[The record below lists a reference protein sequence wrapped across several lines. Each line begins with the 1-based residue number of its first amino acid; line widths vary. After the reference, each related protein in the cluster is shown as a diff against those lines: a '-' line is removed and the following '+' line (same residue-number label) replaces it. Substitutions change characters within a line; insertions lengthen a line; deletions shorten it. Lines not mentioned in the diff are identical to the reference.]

1 MISVEEAQLR
11 IAAAFKPID
20 TETADLGHLPG
31 RVLAEDIRAHTD
43 QPPFPI
49 SAMDGYA
56 VRRADLD
63 APRTVIGTAPAG
75 HPFKGRLEPG
85 QAVRIFTGGVIPEGA
100 DAIVI
105 QEEVDREGEIIHFN
119 ASALQGDYIR
129 AAGLD
134 FKSGDVL
141 APKGKR
147 VTGRDS
153 ALLAAGDI
161 THAKVRRRPR
171 IAIASIGDELS
182 RPGEPRRP
190 GGIAASSGYGL
201 SAMITAWGGAPCD
214 FGILPDNAQEIATVA
229 DADAELLVTL
239 GGVSVGDHD
248 LVQKALGT
256 RDFELD
262 FWKVAMR
269 PGKPLIFGRLG
280 PTPLLGMPGNPVSA
294 LVCAVLFLRPA
305 IDALLGAE
313 QSGCSLPQRLKCGC
327 RTMSARLK
335 RALPANDARQ
345 SYLRARLVYLEG
357 ELWADPFEIQDS
369 SMLSTLAQADSLVVR
384 PPNAP
389 AAEAGDRTE
398 IISLDG
404 F

>member
-1 MISVEEAQLR
+1 MISVEEAQKR
-11 IAAAFKPID
+11 IWTAFKPID
-20 TETADLGHLPG
+20 TEMADLSHLAG
-31 RVLAEDIRAHTD
+31 RVLAEDVKAHSD

-56 VRRADLD
+56 VRLADGD
-63 APRTVIGTAPAG
+63 APRAVIGSAPAG
-75 HPFKGRLEPG
+75 HPFKGRLAAG
-85 QAVRIFTGGVIPEGA
+85 QAVRIFTGGVIPDGA

-105 QEEVDREGEIIHFN
+105 QEEVDVEGGNIHFN
-119 ASALQGDYIR
+119 ASALHPDYIR

-134 FKSGDVL
+134 FKVGDVL
-141 APKGKR
+141 APRGKR
-147 VTGRDS
+147 VTARDC

-161 THAKVRRRPR
+161 VQARVRRRPR
-171 IAIASIGDELS
+171 VAIASIGDELS

-190 GGIAASSGYGL
+190 GGISASSGYGL
-201 SAMITAWGGAPCD
+201 SALVTTWGGAPCD
-214 FGILPDNAQEIATVA
+214 FGVLPDIAQEIATVA

-280 PTPLLGMPGNPVSA
+280 TTPILGMPGNPVST
-294 LVCAVLFLRPA
+294 LVCAILFLRPA
-305 IDALLGAE
+305 IDALLGADAA
-313 QSGCSLPQRLKCGC
+313 GCSLPQRFKCGC
-327 RTMSARLK
+327 RTMSARL
-335 RALPANDARQ
+335 RRGLPANDSRQ
-345 SYLRARLVYLEG
+345 SYLRARLGQIDG
-357 ELWADPFEIQDS
+357 ETWVDAFDVQDS
-369 SMLSTLAQADSLVVR
+369 SMLSVLAQADSLIVR

-389 AAEAGDRTE
+389 QAEAGDRTE
-398 IISLDG
+398 VIPLDG
-404 F
+404 Y